1 MVGGQCKSGFSI
13 NLCGIAT
20 ICGGLSVLKGCRG
33 LRGSV
38 RLSEG
43 FYSFEGG

>member
-33 LRGSV
+33 L
-38 RLSEG
+38 
-43 FYSFEGG
+43 